1 MNKEN
6 EIVDLELKI
15 IDFQLKMKALKLN
28 IINSENKYLQKLV
41 LK

>member
-1 MNKEN
+1 VNKEN